1 MPTTPSAK
9 VLVIDDELGP
19 RESLRMLLKNEFQV
33 FLADGVAA
41 GLSLLQAEHPDVIL
55 LDLRM
60 PGLNG
65 IEGLTEI
72 RKLDTDVAV
81 LILTGYGSLETAQEA
96 IRHGANDYLRK
107 PFDTQEML
115 ATVRQHAQHT
125 RLQRRQ
131 RATTAEL
138 HRINQLLLDELARQ
152 NHMAHVGQQSAE
164 FVHDLRSP
172 LTAVLGY
179 VELLGD
185 ELRNSKEKLGP
196 QWTETSSFLQ
206 HIESNLERCREMSTL
221 WLRHNHPDRQK
232 RPPVALGEVLRE
244 VAAAVRPQCRARAVA
259 LELACGPD
267 ADGQVLAER
276 SQLVRA
282 FSNLVNNALA
292 AVADGSGRI
301 QLRCTCGTGAAEI
314 LVSDNGVGIS
324 PAHLSRIFEPYFT
337 TKGAAGTGLGLF
349 ITQQVI
355 AERGGTITAT
365 SQPGAG
371 ATFTVRLP
379 LQTAP

>member
-1 MPTTPSAK
+1 MSTTPPANI
-9 VLVIDDELGP
+9 LVIDDEVGP

-33 FLADGVAA
+33 CLADGVAA
-41 GLSLLQAEHPDVIL
+41 GLSLLQAQHPDVIL

-115 ATVRQHAQHT
+115 ATVRQHAQRT

-131 RATTAEL
+131 RETHAEL
-138 HRINQLLLDELARQ
+138 RRINQLLLDELARQ
-152 NHMAHVGQQSAE
+152 NHLAQVGQQSAE
-164 FVHDLRSP
+164 FLHDLRSP

-185 ELRNSKEKLGP
+185 ELRNSKAKLGA
-196 QWTETSSFLQ
+196 QWPETANYLKN
-206 HIESNLERCREMSTL
+206 IEANLERCREMSTM
-221 WLRHNHPDRQK
+221 WLRHSHPDGQ
-232 RPPVALGEVLRE
+232 PLQPVALGDVLRE
-244 VAAAVRPQCRARAVA
+244 VAAAVQPKCQARAVA
-259 LELACGPD
+259 LELACAPEAG
-267 ADGQVLAER
+267 GQVVAER
-276 SQLVRA
+276 IQLVRA
-282 FSNLVNNALA
+282 FSNLVHNALA

-301 QLRCTCGTGAAEI
+301 QVRCTCGARDAEVQ
-314 LVSDNGVGIS
+314 VSDNGTGIS
-324 PAHLSRIFEPYFT
+324 PAHLPRIFEPYFT
-337 TKGAAGTGLGLF
+337 TKGQGGTGLGLF

-355 AERGGTITAT
+355 AERGGTITAA